1 MSRERTN
8 VGVVIITVCVTA
20 AGLVAGWF
28 GVSRYFAPQ
37 TVSVEQ
43 EEAPEEAPAPRRRAS
58 RARTNGGARTE
69 PQDVGVSSTDAAAT
83 DLIAEN
89 EASGA
94 SEDAEPSAG
103 GDPEIVGAVATEP
116 ASESASAPVEA
127 IVTTAA
133 ANDEADA
140 RTIMEQSQRRS
151 EAKFYRYDG
160 LLQSFDAKNK
170 MTDKRWKF
178 DRVGSNGKSKAVLRF
193 TAPAEVTGVA
203 LLIHNHPERAS
214 DQWMWTPA
222 LQRDRRIAL
231 QDRSTRFFG
240 TDFSFEDLEERD
252 VEQYDYAMLGNDVVD
267 GADCWKIETTP
278 KRSRSSHYTR
288 SIAWIRKDN
297 YLQVRLDNFV
307 EDEVVKRLT
316 SSTIENIQG
325 IWTARLLEM
334 ADLRRRTR
342 TRLTLQ
348 EVSYNAPM
356 NDRDFTLQAIR
367 R

>member
-1 MSRERTN
+1 MSKERTSV
-8 VGVVIITVCVTA
+8 VGVVLITVCLTSI
-20 AGLVAGWF
+20 GLVAGW
-28 GVSRYFAPQ
+28 VVLSQRLAQQ
-37 TVSVEQ
+37 TASSEV
-43 EEAPEEAPAPRRRAS
+43 EEAPAEEPAPRRKARPRAN
-58 RARTNGGARTE
+58 RGEQAQ
-69 PQDVGVSSTDAAAT
+69 PVDVSSTDLAPADALVAET
-83 DLIAEN
+83 DGSSAPHDDEGSDG
-89 EASGA
+89 EEPVAPPVA
-94 SEDAEPSAG
+94 AEPANQFLN
-103 GDPEIVGAVATEP
+103 AA
-116 ASESASAPVEA
+116 VEA
-127 IVTTAA
+127 IAGTHD
-133 ANDEADA
+133 DEMDA
-140 RTIMEQSQRRS
+140 RTIMEESQRRS

-170 MTDKRWKF
+170 VTDKRWTF
-178 DRVGSNGKSKAVLRF
+178 DRVGSNGRSKAVLRF
-193 TAPAEVTGVA
+193 TAPAEVNGVA
-203 LLIHNHPERAS
+203 LLIHNHTDRAS

-252 VEQYDYAMLGNDVVD
+252 VDQYDYEMLGGETIE

-278 KRSRSSHYTR
+278 KKSRSSHYTR

-307 EDEVVKRLT
+307 DDEVVKRLT
-316 SSTIENIQG
+316 SSDLESIQG

-348 EVSYNAPM
+348 QVTYNTPM
-356 NDRDFTLQAIR
+356 KDQDFTLQAIR